1 MTTIT
6 NLTEVKEPAVR
17 ELSDT
22 EMDQVSGGFLN
33 NIIAIASIHHSVVNQ
48 LSHAGQNNVVN
59 IAL

>member
-6 NLTEVKEPAVR
+6 DLTEVTEVR

-33 NIIAIASIHHSVVNQ
+33 NIIAFAVVSHSVVNQ
-48 LSHAGQNNVVN
+48 LSHAGQHNVVN